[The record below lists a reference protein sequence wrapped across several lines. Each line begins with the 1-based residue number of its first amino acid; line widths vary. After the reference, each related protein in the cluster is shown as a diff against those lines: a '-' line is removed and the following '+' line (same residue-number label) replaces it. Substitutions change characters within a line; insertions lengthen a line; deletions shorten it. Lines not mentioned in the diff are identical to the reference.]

1 MLADINSMPRTR
13 VYRHGI
19 LETEGFPVAKVSD
32 YLADPSAVV
41 WFDLC
46 EPTDQDLV
54 AVSQELGLHRLAVED
69 AILPHERPK
78 LDRYKQH
85 LFLTAY
91 SLVLDPAPASLPPVR
106 SRLRDQQRRRH
117 RTQDRG
123 LRHQ

>member
-1 MLADINSMPRTR
+1 MLADINPMPRTR

-78 LDRYKQH
+78 LDRYKTH

-91 SLVLDPAPASLPPVR
+91 SLVLDTGTGELATCQVPP
-106 SRLRDQQRRRH
+106 S
-117 RTQDRG
+117 
-123 LRHQ
+123 